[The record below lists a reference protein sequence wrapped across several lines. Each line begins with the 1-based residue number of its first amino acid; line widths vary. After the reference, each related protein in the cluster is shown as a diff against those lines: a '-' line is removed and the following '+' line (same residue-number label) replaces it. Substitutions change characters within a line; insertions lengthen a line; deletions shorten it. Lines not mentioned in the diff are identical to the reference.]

1 MRNLKRVLSLALA
14 SVMLLGMMV
23 IGAGAAD
30 KTAADLTDM
39 DKVTNKEAVSV
50 MVDLGIIEGKP
61 DGSFAPTEG
70 VDRATMAKLIT
81 YVLMGDVDAAIFEGT
96 STDLTD
102 IDTNW
107 AEGYIK
113 YCYANGIISGDGQGH
128 FFPTQGVTVVQAAKM
143 LLVALGYDA
152 EASKYQNNAMWSVNI
167 MKDAQVAGLLNGVEG
182 TANDTLTRDGAA
194 QMIFNTLNAKT
205 VTPKFQYDMGVQYLS
220 EYVVSS
226 TTLGYQT
233 YGMVKVT
240 ATVTGI
246 ENGKAVLSP
255 TTVGTNNLAISKTLT
270 ATPDMVGNVVSLY
283 VKGTLDTDGKLA
295 KAEKLISTSL
305 VISATNVLGTS
316 TDGTKVTGYE
326 VGTTNDL
333 TTNKSGNKKYI
344 AELDENVKYF
354 ENGAPLENVNAANEK
369 IVAGTVVELID
380 ANNNGKADLVKLT
393 NKTVKTLTNDVKT
406 KTEDDVLM
414 VSVPGVTSDYVDAK
428 TVSGYEGLV
437 KNDVVLVVTVGGVTY
452 IEKAAS
458 VEGVVTGIKGETYKV
473 DGVYYAVSGLAGASN
488 SGYTDNGSDFKNT
501 YTFYLDNGNNIV
513 KAVKVS
519 EETVT
524 KTAVA
529 LEYGMVGGGEA
540 IGASNVFQAQLL
552 FEDGTV
558 EVVEMSKFDGMTVVA
573 SGAGEGQVDYSAVNK
588 TANKGVFVDYSVDKN
603 GKYELTKVEDDS
615 KAKIDV
621 EPIVDT
627 DDITSNAA
635 VFNGTFVANANT
647 TFLVKK
653 GTGSDITYTV
663 YKGIANVPGVTAD
676 DLTGG
681 QVVSKNG
688 VATYV
693 YIEANKFAGDVSAA
707 KYAYI
712 INTETE
718 TVSDG
723 NNGVDYVYSAIVDG
737 EKTTLTADTDKL
749 FTTSGLYTYQTT
761 DGVVTSATPKED
773 DLKKGITTISGGTLV
788 AGGTAYLYTDDTV
801 FYAIDEKAGTVE
813 SVTADSI
820 SANEDVEVFVIT
832 AEKTENNTASVVFVI
847 TPSEAAG

>member
-102 IDTNW
+102 INTNW

-152 EASKYQNNAMWSVNI
+152 EASKYQNNSMWSVNI

-182 TANDTLTRDGAA
+182 SANDTLTRDGAA

-240 ATVTGI
+240 ATVESI
-246 ENGKAVLSP
+246 ENGKAVLNP
-255 TTVGTNNLAISKTLT
+255 TSVGNLTISKTLS

-283 VKGTLDTDGKLA
+283 VKGTLDTNGKLT

-316 TDGTKVTGYE
+316 TDGTKVTGY
-326 VGTTNDL
+326 VANTTNDL
-333 TTNKSGNKKYI
+333 TTNKSGNKKFI

-354 ENGAPLENVNAANEK
+354 ENGVKLDDVDAANGK

-393 NKTVKTLTNDVKT
+393 NKAVKTLTNNVKT

-452 IEKAAS
+452 IEKATS
-458 VEGVVTGIKGETYKV
+458 VEGVVTGIKNDTYKV
-473 DGVYYAVSGLAGASN
+473 DGVYYAKSGLVSN
-488 SGYTDNGSDFKNT
+488 AMEGYTANDFKNT

-513 KAVKVS
+513 KAVKVT

-524 KTAVA
+524 KTAVV
-529 LEYGMVGGGEA
+529 LDYGKISGSGIGGT
-540 IGASNVFQAQLL
+540 NVFQAQLL

-558 EVVEMSKFDGMTVVA
+558 EIVEMSKFGGKTVVA
-573 SGAGEGQVDYSAVNK
+573 SGADQNEVNYD
-588 TANKGVFVDYSVDKN
+588 TVNVAGNEGVFVDYSVDKN
-603 GKYELTKVEDDS
+603 GKYELTKV
-615 KAKIDV
+615 A
-621 EPIVDT
+621 DT
-627 DDITSNAA
+627 DDIKVTTIAAETAIKSNTAK
-635 VFNGTFVANANT
+635 FDGTHVANANT
-647 TFLVKK
+647 IFLVKK
-653 GTGSDITYTV
+653 GTGSNVTYTA
-663 YKGIANVPGVTAD
+663 YKGIANVPAIAAGKGNLAA
-676 DLTGG
+676 G

-693 YIEANKFAGDVSAA
+693 YLDTAKVSGDVAAA

-712 INTETE
+712 LNKDAYEV
-718 TVSDG
+718 VSDG
-723 NNGVDYVYSAIVDG
+723 NNGLDYVYSAIVDG
-737 EKTTLTADTDKL
+737 VKTTLTVDK
-749 FTTSGLYTYQTT
+749 TEYVGTNGLVTYVTT
-761 DGVVTSATPKED
+761 DGVVSEAVKAVTPATGLESV
-773 DLKKGITTISGGTLV
+773 SGGTLV
-788 AGGTAYLYTDDTV
+788 LKNAFAGKTAYLYNDDTV
-801 FYAIDEKAGTVE
+801 FYTINAKTGSVETVNASDIETSATVQVAVVLAKGT
-813 SVTADSI
+813 TND
-820 SANEDVEVFVIT
+820 
-832 AEKTENNTASVVFVI
+832 TASVVFVI
-847 TPSEAAG
+847 TPAV

>member
-152 EASKYQNNAMWSVNI
+152 DASKYQNNSMWSVNI

-255 TTVGTNNLAISKTLT
+255 ATVGTNNLAISKTLT

-305 VISATNVLGTS
+305 VISSTNVLGTS
-316 TDGTKVTGYE
+316 TDGTMVTGY
-326 VGTTNDL
+326 VANTTNDL

-344 AELDENVKYF
+344 AELDETVNYF
-354 ENGAPLENVNAANEK
+354 ENGAKLDDVAAANSK
-369 IVAGTVVELID
+369 IKVGTVVELID

-393 NKTVKTLTNDVKT
+393 NKSVKTLTNDVKT

-414 VSVPGVTSDYVDAK
+414 VSVPGVTADYVDAK

-437 KNDVVLVVTVGGVTY
+437 KNDVVLTVEIGGVTY
-452 IEKAAS
+452 IEKATS
-458 VEGVVTGIKGETYKV
+458 VEGVVTGIKNDTYKV
-473 DGVYYAVSGLAGASN
+473 DGVYYAKSGLVSN
-488 SGYTDNGSDFKNT
+488 AMEGYTANDFKNT

-513 KAVKVS
+513 KAVKVT

-524 KTAVA
+524 KTAVV
-529 LEYGMVGGGEA
+529 LDYGMIGGGDA
-540 IGASNVFQAQLL
+540 IGATNVFQAQIL

-558 EVVEMSKFDGMTVVA
+558 EVVEMSKFGGKTVVA
-573 SGAGEGQVDYSAVNK
+573 SGAGEGEVNYSDVKSNV
-588 TANKGVFVDYSVDKN
+588 GVFVDYSVDKN
-603 GKYELTKVEDDS
+603 GKYELTKVT
-615 KAKIDV
+615 
-621 EPIVDT
+621 DT
-627 DDITSNAA
+627 DDIKVTTIAAETAIKSNTAK
-635 VFNGTFVANANT
+635 FDGTHVANANT
-647 TFLVKK
+647 IFLVKK
-653 GTGSDITYTV
+653 GTGSNVTYTA
-663 YKGIANVPGVTAD
+663 YKGIANVPAIAAGEGN
-676 DLTGG
+676 LTSG

-693 YIEANKFAGDVSAA
+693 YLDTAKVSGDVSAA

-712 INTETE
+712 LNKDAYEV
-718 TVSDG
+718 VSDG
-723 NNGVDYVYSAIVDG
+723 NNGLDYVYSAIVDG
-737 EKTTLTADTDKL
+737 VKTTLTVDK
-749 FTTSGLYTYQTT
+749 TEYVGTNGLVTYVTT
-761 DGVVTSATPKED
+761 DGVVSEAVKSVAPATGLESV
-773 DLKKGITTISGGTLV
+773 SGGTLV
-788 AGGTAYLYTDDTV
+788 LKNAFAGKTAYLYNDDTV
-801 FYAIDEKAGTVE
+801 FYTINAKTGSVE
-813 SVTADSI
+813 TVTASDIEASETVQV
-820 SANEDVEVFVIT
+820 AVVL
-832 AEKTENNTASVVFVI
+832 AEGTTNDTASVVFVI
-847 TPSEAAG
+847 TPAV

>member
-152 EASKYQNNAMWSVNI
+152 DASKYQNNSMWSVNI

-255 TTVGTNNLAISKTLT
+255 ASAGNLTISKTLT

-283 VKGTLDTDGKLA
+283 VKGTLDTDGKLT

-305 VISATNVLGTS
+305 VISSTNVLGTS

-326 VGTTNDL
+326 AGKTNDL

-344 AELDENVKYF
+344 AELDETVNYF
-354 ENGAPLENVNAANEK
+354 ENGAKLDDVAAANSK
-369 IVAGTVVELID
+369 IKVGTVVELID

-393 NKTVKTLTNDVKT
+393 NKSVKTLTNDVKT

-414 VSVPGVTSDYVDAK
+414 VSVPGVTADYVDAK

-437 KNDVVLVVTVGGVTY
+437 KNDVVLTVEIGGVTY
-452 IEKAAS
+452 IEKATS
-458 VEGVVTGIKGETYKV
+458 VEGVVTGIKNDTYKI
-473 DGVYYAVSGLAGASN
+473 DGVYYAESGLVADAMN
-488 SGYTDNGSDFKNT
+488 GYTANDFKNT

-513 KAVKVS
+513 KAVKVT

-524 KTAVA
+524 KTAVV
-529 LEYGMVGGGEA
+529 LDYGKIQGSGIGGTFVA
-540 IGASNVFQAQLL
+540 QAQLL

-558 EVVEMSKFDGMTVVA
+558 EIVEMSQLNGTKLNNDNFAATT
-573 SGAGEGQVDYSAVNK
+573 GEVG
-588 TANKGVFVDYSVDKN
+588 KGVFVDYSVDKN
-603 GKYELTKVEDDS
+603 GKYELTKVTS
-615 KAKIDV
+615 KDEITVASIAANTEIKSNTAKFD
-621 EPIVDT
+621 
-627 DDITSNAA
+627 
-635 VFNGTFVANANT
+635 GTNVANANT
-647 TFLVKK
+647 IFLVKK
-653 GTGSDITYTV
+653 GTGSNVTYTA
-663 YKGIANVPGVTAD
+663 YKGIANVPAIAAGEGNLSA
-676 DLTGG
+676 G

-693 YIEANKFAGDVSAA
+693 YLDTAKVSGDVSAA

-712 INTETE
+712 LNKDAYEV
-718 TVSDG
+718 VSDG
-723 NNGVDYVYSAIVDG
+723 NNGLDYVYSAIVDG
-737 EKTTLTADTDKL
+737 VKTTLTVDK
-749 FTTSGLYTYQTT
+749 TEYITATGLCTYVTT
-761 DGVVTSATPKED
+761 DGVVSEAIKTVTPAIG
-773 DLKKGITTISGGTLV
+773 LKSISGGVLV
-788 AGGTAYLYTDDTV
+788 AGAEETAYLYNDDTV
-801 FYAIDEKAGTVE
+801 FYTINAKTGSVETVVASDIETSETVQVAVVLAKGT
-813 SVTADSI
+813 T
-820 SANEDVEVFVIT
+820 
-832 AEKTENNTASVVFVI
+832 NNTASVVFVI
-847 TPSEAAG
+847 TPAV

>member
-81 YVLMGDVDAAIFEGT
+81 YVLMGDVDAGIFEGT

-152 EASKYQNNAMWSVNI
+152 DASKYQNNSMWSVNI

-255 TTVGTNNLAISKTLT
+255 ASAGNLTISKTLT

-283 VKGTLDTDGKLA
+283 VKGTLDTDGKLT

-305 VISATNVLGTS
+305 VISSTNVLGTS

-326 VGTTNDL
+326 AGKTNDL

-344 AELDENVKYF
+344 AELDETVNYF
-354 ENGAPLENVNAANEK
+354 ENGAKLDDVAAANSK
-369 IVAGTVVELID
+369 IKVGTVVELID

-393 NKTVKTLTNDVKT
+393 NKSVKTLTNDVKT

-414 VSVPGVTSDYVDAK
+414 VSVPGVTADYVDAK

-437 KNDVVLVVTVGGVTY
+437 KNDVVLTVEIGGVTY
-452 IEKAAS
+452 IEKATS
-458 VEGVVTGIKGETYKV
+458 VEGVVTGIKNDTYKI
-473 DGVYYAVSGLAGASN
+473 DGVYYAESGLVADAMN
-488 SGYTDNGSDFKNT
+488 GYTANDFKNT

-513 KAVKVS
+513 KAVKVT

-524 KTAVA
+524 KTAVV
-529 LEYGMVGGGEA
+529 LDYGKIQGSGIGGTFVA
-540 IGASNVFQAQLL
+540 QAQLL

-558 EVVEMSKFDGMTVVA
+558 EIVEMSKLNGTELNNDNFAATT
-573 SGAGEGQVDYSAVNK
+573 GEVG
-588 TANKGVFVDYSVDKN
+588 KGVFVDYSVDKN
-603 GKYELTKVEDDS
+603 GKYELTKVTS
-615 KAKIDV
+615 KDEITVARIAANTEIKSNTAKFD
-621 EPIVDT
+621 
-627 DDITSNAA
+627 
-635 VFNGTFVANANT
+635 GTNVANANT
-647 TFLVKK
+647 IFLVKK
-653 GTGSDITYTV
+653 GTGSNVTYTA
-663 YKGIANVPGVTAD
+663 YKGIANVPAIAAGEGNLSA
-676 DLTGG
+676 G

-693 YIEANKFAGDVSAA
+693 YLDTAKVSGDVSAA

-712 INTETE
+712 LNKDAYEV
-718 TVSDG
+718 VSDG
-723 NNGVDYVYSAIVDG
+723 NNGLDYVYSAIVDG
-737 EKTTLTADTDKL
+737 VKTTLTVDK
-749 FTTSGLYTYQTT
+749 TEYITANGLCTYVTT
-761 DGVVTSATPKED
+761 DGVVSEAIKTVTPATG
-773 DLKKGITTISGGTLV
+773 LKSISGGVLV
-788 AGGTAYLYTDDTV
+788 AGAEETAYLYNDDTV
-801 FYAIDEKAGTVE
+801 FYTINAKTGSVETVAASDIETSETVQVAVVLAEGT
-813 SVTADSI
+813 T
-820 SANEDVEVFVIT
+820 
-832 AEKTENNTASVVFVI
+832 NNTASVVFVI
-847 TPSEAAG
+847 TPAV

>member
-81 YVLMGDVDAAIFEGT
+81 YVLMGDVDAGIFEGT

-102 IDTNW
+102 IDTSW

-152 EASKYQNNAMWSVNI
+152 EASKYQNNSMWSVNI
-167 MKDAQVAGLLNGVEG
+167 MKDAQVAGLLNGVSG
-182 TANDTLTRDGAA
+182 SANDTLTRDGAA

-233 YGMVKVT
+233 YGMVKVS
-240 ATVTGI
+240 ATVKGI
-246 ENGKAVLSP
+246 EDGKAELSP
-255 TTVGTNNLAISKTLT
+255 ASVGDNKLSITNTLP
-270 ATPDMVGNVVSLY
+270 ATPDMVGNVVNLY
-283 VKGTLDTDGKLA
+283 VKGTLDSDGKLT

-305 VISATNVLGTS
+305 VIGANNVLGTS
-316 TDGTKVTGYE
+316 TDGTSLE
-326 VGTTNDL
+326 DL
-333 TTNKSGNKKYI
+333 TKKLSTNKKFI
-344 AELDENVKYF
+344 AELDSEVSYF
-354 ENGAPLENVNAANEK
+354 LNGTSTTAEEAQAAIK
-369 IVAGTVVELID
+369 VGTVVELID
-380 ANNNGKADLVKLT
+380 ADSNGKADLVKLT
-393 NKTVKTLTNDVKT
+393 HKSVKTLTNDVKT
-406 KTEDDVLM
+406 KTENDVLM
-414 VSVPGVTSDYVDAK
+414 VYVPGVTADYVNAK

-437 KNDVVLVVTVGGVTY
+437 KNDVVLTVTIGGVTY

-458 VEGVVTGIKGETYKV
+458 VEGVVTGIKDKTYKV
-473 DGVYYAVSGLAGASN
+473 DGVYYAESGLVSN
-488 SGYTDNGSDFKNT
+488 AMEGYTANDFKNT

-513 KAVKVS
+513 KAVKVT

-524 KTAVA
+524 KTAVV
-529 LEYGMVGGGEA
+529 LEYGQISSTA
-540 IGASNVFQAQLL
+540 IGSSFVAQAQLL

-558 EVVEMSKFDGMTVVA
+558 EVVEMSKLNGTTLTLENFTTTTNSVG
-573 SGAGEGQVDYSAVNK
+573 
-588 TANKGVFVDYSVDKN
+588 KGVFVDYSVDKN
-603 GKYELTKVEDDS
+603 GKYELTKVSTSGDIEVTDLT
-615 KAKIDV
+615 KNTAIKTNTAKFD
-621 EPIVDT
+621 
-627 DDITSNAA
+627 
-635 VFNGTFVANANT
+635 GTNVANGNT
-647 TFLVKK
+647 IFLVQK
-653 GTGSDITYTV
+653 GTGSDVTYTA
-663 YKGIANVPGVTAD
+663 YKGIANVPGVAKED
-676 DLTGG
+676 MQGG

-693 YIEANKFAGDVSAA
+693 YIKADKFTGDVAAA

-712 INTETE
+712 LNKDAYEV
-718 TVSDG
+718 VSDG
-723 NNGVDYVYSAIVDG
+723 NNGLDYVYSAIVDG
-737 EKTTLTADTDKL
+737 VKTTLTVDSTDYVKVN
-749 FTTSGLYTYQTT
+749 GLVTYVTT
-761 DGVVTSATPKED
+761 DGVVSEEVKAVTPATG
-773 DLKKGITTISGGTLV
+773 LKSIAGGVLV
-788 AGGTAYLYTDDTV
+788 AGADETAYLYNDDTV
-801 FYAIDEKAGTVE
+801 FYTINAKTGSVE
-813 SVTADSI
+813 TVTASDIETSETVQV
-820 SANEDVEVFVIT
+820 AVVL
-832 AEKTENNTASVVFVI
+832 AEGTTNNTASVVFVI
-847 TPSEAAG
+847 TPAV

>member
-240 ATVTGI
+240 ATVDSI
-246 ENGKAVLSP
+246 SDGKAVLSP
-255 TTVGTNNLAISKTLT
+255 ASAGNLTISKTLT

-283 VKGTLDTDGKLA
+283 VKGTLDTNGKLA

-326 VGTTNDL
+326 AGKTNDL

-344 AELDENVKYF
+344 AELDETVNYF
-354 ENGAPLENVNAANEK
+354 ENGAKLDDVAAANSK
-369 IVAGTVVELID
+369 IKVGTVVELID

-393 NKTVKTLTNDVKT
+393 NKSVKTLTNDVKT

-414 VSVPGVTSDYVDAK
+414 VSVPGVTADYVDAK

-437 KNDVVLVVTVGGVTY
+437 KNDVVLTVEIGGVTY
-452 IEKAAS
+452 IEKATS
-458 VEGVVTGIKGETYKV
+458 VEGVVTGIKNDTYKI
-473 DGVYYAVSGLAGASN
+473 DGVYYAKSGLVADAM
-488 SGYTDNGSDFKNT
+488 SGYVANDFKNT

-513 KAVKVS
+513 KAVKVT

-524 KTAVA
+524 KTAVV
-529 LEYGMVGGGEA
+529 LDYGKIQGSGIGGTFVA
-540 IGASNVFQAQLL
+540 QAQLL

-558 EVVEMSKFDGMTVVA
+558 EIVEMSKLDGTELNNDNFATTTGKV
-573 SGAGEGQVDYSAVNK
+573 G
-588 TANKGVFVDYSVDKN
+588 KGVFVDYSVDKN
-603 GKYELTKVEDDS
+603 GKYELTKVTDKGDIKVTTIAAQTEIKS
-615 KAKIDV
+615 NTAKFDG
-621 EPIVDT
+621 
-627 DDITSNAA
+627 SN
-635 VFNGTFVANANT
+635 VANSNT
-647 TFLVKK
+647 IFLVKK
-653 GTGSDITYTV
+653 GTGSNVTYTA
-663 YKGIANVPGVTAD
+663 YKGIANVPAIAAGEGNLSA
-676 DLTGG
+676 G

-693 YIEANKFAGDVSAA
+693 YLDTAKVSGDVSAA

-712 INTETE
+712 LNKDAYEV
-718 TVSDG
+718 VSDG
-723 NNGVDYVYSAIVDG
+723 NNGLDYVYSAIVDG
-737 EKTTLTADTDKL
+737 VKTTLTVDK
-749 FTTSGLYTYQTT
+749 TEYITANGLCTYVTT
-761 DGVVTSATPKED
+761 DGVVSEAIKAVAPATG
-773 DLKKGITTISGGTLV
+773 LKSIAGGTLV
-788 AGGTAYLYTDDTV
+788 LKNAFEGKSVYLYNDDTV
-801 FYAIDEKAGTVE
+801 FYTINAKNGSVETVAARDIETSDTVQVAVVLAKGT
-813 SVTADSI
+813 TND
-820 SANEDVEVFVIT
+820 
-832 AEKTENNTASVVFVI
+832 TASVVFVI
-847 TPSEAAG
+847 TPAV

>member
-246 ENGKAVLSP
+246 TADGKASLSNVKP
-255 TTVGTNNLAISKTLT
+255 EAAATLVNEKLPV
-270 ATPDMVGNVVSLY
+270 TPDMVGNAVNLY
-283 VKGTLDTDGKLA
+283 VKGTLNSDGTLN

-305 VISATNVLGTS
+305 VIGATNVLGTS
-316 TDGTKVTGYE
+316 TDGTSLD
-326 VGTTNDL
+326 DL
-333 TTNKSGNKKYI
+333 TTKLSTNKKFI
-344 AELDENVKYF
+344 AELDEKVYYFVNGESETEDDVKT
-354 ENGAPLENVNAANEK
+354 AIK
-369 IVAGTVVELID
+369 AGVIVELID
-380 ANNNGKADLVKLT
+380 TDNTGKADLVKLT
-393 NKTVKTLTNDVKT
+393 VKEVKTVVGEVKT
-406 KTEDDVLM
+406 KTENDVLM
-414 VSVPGVTSDYVDAK
+414 VAIPGVTSDSAKLTYVKASEL
-428 TVSGYEGLV
+428 SGYEGLA
-437 KNDVVLVVTVGGVTY
+437 KDDVVLTVKVGNMTY

-458 VEGVVTGIKGETYKV
+458 VEGVVTGIKGDTSKTYKV
-473 DGVYYAVSGLAGASN
+473 DGVYYAVSALAGASN
-488 SGYTDNGSDFKNT
+488 SGYTDNDFKNT

-513 KAVKVS
+513 KAVKVT
-519 EETVT
+519 EEVVT
-524 KTAVA
+524 KTAVV
-529 LEYGMVGGGEA
+529 LDYGKISGSGIGGT
-540 IGASNVFQAQLL
+540 NVFQAQLL

-558 EVVEMSKFDGMTVVA
+558 EIVEMNKFGGKTIVA
-573 SGAGEGQVDYSAVNK
+573 SSAGKDEVNYGDIDNGSNEGK
-588 TANKGVFVDYSVDKN
+588 FVEYSVDKN
-603 GKYELTKVEDDS
+603 GKYELTLVDS
-615 KAKIDV
+615 AEAV
-621 EPIVDT
+621 AT
-627 DDITSNAA
+627 DKGITSNTAK
-635 VFNGTFVANANT
+635 FDGTNVANANT
-647 TFLVKK
+647 IFLVKK
-653 GTGSDITYTV
+653 GTGSNVTYTA
-663 YKGIANVPGVTAD
+663 YKGIANVPSVAQAD
-676 DLTGG
+676 LKGG
-681 QVVSKNG
+681 QVVSKDG

-693 YIEANKFAGDVSAA
+693 YIVADKFTGDVSAE
-707 KYAYI
+707 KYTYI
-712 INTETE
+712 ISAKPE

-737 EKTTLTADTDKL
+737 EKTTLTADTEL
-749 FTTSGLYTYQTT
+749 FKASGLYTYQTT
-761 DGVVTSATPKED
+761 DGVVTKAESKQD

-788 AGGTAYLYTDDTV
+788 VGADKTAYLYTDDTV

-813 SVTADSI
+813 SVSSSNI
-820 SANEDVEVFVIT
+820 SADKDVEVFVIK
-832 AEKTENNTASVVFVI
+832 ADKTENNTASVVFVI
-847 TPSEAAG
+847 TPAEAG

>member
-61 DGSFAPTEG
+61 NGSFAPTEG

-102 IDTNW
+102 INTNW

-152 EASKYQNNAMWSVNI
+152 EASKYQNNSMWSVNI

-182 TANDTLTRDGAA
+182 SANDTLTRDGAA

-246 ENGKAVLSP
+246 TADGKA
-255 TTVGTNNLAISKTLT
+255 TLT
-270 ATPDMVGNVVSLY
+270 NVEPKDATTLVNEKLPVTPDMVGNAVNLY
-283 VKGTLDTDGKLA
+283 VKGTLNSDGTLN

-305 VISATNVLGTS
+305 VIGTTNVLGTS
-316 TDGTKVTGYE
+316 TDGTALATLTDKVS
-326 VGTTNDL
+326 
-333 TTNKSGNKKYI
+333 TNKKFI
-344 AELDENVKYF
+344 AELEEDTSKFSYFVNGESKSAEDVAAAVKT
-354 ENGAPLENVNAANEK
+354 GV
-369 IVAGTVVELID
+369 IVELID
-380 ANNNGKADLVKLT
+380 TNSNGKADLVKLT
-393 NKTVKTLTNDVKT
+393 VKEVKTVVGEVKT
-406 KTEDDVLM
+406 KTENDVLM
-414 VSVPGVTSDYVDAK
+414 VAIPGVTSANTTLTYVKASEL
-428 TVSGYEGLV
+428 SGYEGLA
-437 KNDVVLVVTVGGVTY
+437 KDDVVLTVKVGNMTY

-458 VEGVVTGIKGETYKV
+458 VEGVVTGIKGDTSKTYKV
-473 DGVYYAVSGLAGASN
+473 DGVYYAVSALEGASN
-488 SGYTDNGSDFKNT
+488 SGYEGNDFKNT

-513 KAVKVS
+513 KAVKVT

-524 KTAVA
+524 KTAVV
-529 LEYGMVGGGEA
+529 LQYGQISSTA
-540 IGASNVFQAQLL
+540 IGSSFVAQAQLL

-558 EVVEMSKFDGMTVVA
+558 EVVEMSKLNGTELTSDNFTTTT
-573 SGAGEGQVDYSAVNK
+573 GEVG
-588 TANKGVFVDYSVDKN
+588 TGVFVDYSVDKN
-603 GKYELTKVEDDS
+603 GKYELTKVES
-615 KAKIDV
+615 AEDV
-621 EPIVDT
+621 AT
-627 DDITSNAA
+627 DKGITSNTAK
-635 VFNGTFVANANT
+635 FDGTNVANANT
-647 TFLVKK
+647 IFLVKK
-653 GTGSDITYTV
+653 GTGSNVTYTA
-663 YKGIANVPGVTAD
+663 YKGIANVPSVAKAD
-676 DLTGG
+676 LKGG
-681 QVVSKNG
+681 QVVSKDS

-693 YIEANKFAGDVSAA
+693 YIVADKFTGDVSAE
-707 KYAYI
+707 KYTYI
-712 INTETE
+712 ISAKPE

-749 FTTSGLYTYQTT
+749 FTASGLYTYQTT
-761 DGVVTSATPKED
+761 DGVVTKAESKQDA
-773 DLKKGITTISGGTLV
+773 LKKGITTISGGTLV
-788 AGGTAYLYTDDTV
+788 VGADDAAYLYTDDTV

-813 SVTADSI
+813 SVSASNI
-820 SANEDVEVFVIT
+820 SADKDVEVFVIT
-832 AEKTENNTASVVFVI
+832 AEKSDNNTASVVFVI
-847 TPSEAAG
+847 TPAEG